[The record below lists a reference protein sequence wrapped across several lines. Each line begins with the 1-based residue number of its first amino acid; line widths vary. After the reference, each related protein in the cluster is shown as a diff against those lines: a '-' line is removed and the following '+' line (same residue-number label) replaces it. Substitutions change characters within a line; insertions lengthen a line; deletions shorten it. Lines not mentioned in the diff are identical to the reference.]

1 MKINC
6 KAKVKIDWGEV
17 KELKK
22 YASLPDV
29 AEVKIEYYDNGDWE
43 DTEKDMF
50 YAAMEAVTKKFK
62 IEPNEIL
69 EILET
74 R

>member
-6 KAKVKIDWGEV
+6 KAKVKIDWGSI
-17 KELKK
+17 KEEKK
-22 YASLPDV
+22 YASLPDEAWV
-29 AEVKIEYYDNGDWE
+29 NIEYYDNGDWE